1 MSTVP
6 SSRLRILAA
15 GISELELGFI
25 AKEGAEF
32 ILMLL
37 CSEVFVHV

>member
-1 MSTVP
+1 TYPFSGPRVISTVP

-25 AKEGAEF
+25 AKEGA
-32 ILMLL
+32 
-37 CSEVFVHV
+37 